1 MSNAFASL
9 KSSLSFL
16 EANILDLCSLFSF
29 SCAGHLWGSFAKVF
43 STLTKK
49 DPFALPTPMYLLP
62 PHSSKYA
69 SSKTKCKKQNKDG
82 AIKQHK
88 MRRFRFGNEE
98 TIYSCSLECHDCS
111 RWVLNRVK
119 NLLSLLIL
127 TYYTFNWEGYSSL
140 SGLFLIMYFCQK
152 KVVPY
157 L

>member
-16 EANILDLCSLFSF
+16 EANISDLCSLFSF
-29 SCAGHLWGSFAKVF
+29 SCAGHLRFLCESVFNFDKKRPPRPPNSHVFA
-43 STLTKK
+43 
-49 DPFALPTPMYLLP
+49 TP
-62 PHSSKYA
+62 HFSKYVI
-69 SSKTKCKKQNKDG
+69 SKTKCKKQNKDG